1 MDVENI
7 AKQFIYQRLKEL
19 VLEHNMDGTDT
30 IVRAIRVLF
39 PKENELAIVD
49 LIFDVSLEHCGSKNT
64 RKAVIEFNKLINE
77 CYRFDIL
84 LSPRGAEFYRLGK
97 WSYERDPRK
106 AERYLSLYLHA
117 QEEYC
122 GEICKTRWRRQAEK
136 MVEKLRVKK

>member
-1 MDVENI
+1 MDAENI
-7 AKQFIYQRLKEL
+7 AKQFMYQRLKEL
-19 VLEHNMDGTDT
+19 ILKHKMDGVDT
-30 IVRAIRVLF
+30 IARAIRVLF
-39 PKENELAIVD
+39 PEESELAILD
-49 LIFDVSLEHCGSKNT
+49 LIFEASLEHCRNKNT
-64 RKAVIEFNKLINE
+64 KKAIIGFNRIINE
-77 CYRFDIL
+77 CYRLDIL
-84 LSPRGAEFYRLGK
+84 LSPRGAELYRLGK